1 MGIGLMA
8 DVKDQ
13 IVLRS
18 VEHIMQTYNQFHGAK
33 TGRQMP
39 RIVRAAPDDVVPDLA
54 AERSQFLYIQ
64 SPEVFRRIDLI

>member
-1 MGIGLMA
+1 MPH
-8 DVKDQ
+8 VKDQ
-13 IVLRS
+13 FVLRR
-18 VEHIMQTYNQFHGAK
+18 VKHIVQTHNQFHGAK